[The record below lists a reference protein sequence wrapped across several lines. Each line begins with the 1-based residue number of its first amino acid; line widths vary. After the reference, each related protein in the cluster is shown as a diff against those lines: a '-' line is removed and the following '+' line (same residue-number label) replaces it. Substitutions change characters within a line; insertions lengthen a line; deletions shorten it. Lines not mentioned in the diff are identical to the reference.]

1 MKIEKIA
8 LKNPDIDDQPCGRFG
23 TVGVLLTGQGGEQR
37 TLTAPVF
44 VGADNVFTGD
54 TSVENLSAVAWV
66 VASKYDWT
74 AMQEETAAWESAALE
89 IEGAEDF
96 DLPLALDHRGTLN
109 EAIEHLLLELPE
121 VRMAMQEA
129 LEEEIEALEEEEE
142 ED

>member
-37 TLTAPVF
+37 TLMAPVF
-44 VGADNVFTGD
+44 VGASNVLTGD

-74 AMQEETAAWESAALE
+74 AMQEETAAWESAVLE

-96 DLPLALDHRGTLN
+96 DLPFTLEHCGTLN

-129 LEEEIEALEEEEE
+129 LDDALTELEEGA
-142 ED
+142 D